1 MFRWLTH
8 LVLCKYLTSLLFC
21 TTIHAQSVVSP
32 SSQDTQRIN
41 QLNLLAQQSLI
52 DKQAHLATRQA
63 QQALQLAQ
71 KVTYEKGQASS
82 LFILGKA
89 NQLHKRF
96 ALSLNFFLQAKIIY
110 EKLQQ
115 PQDVAWVYYEVGNL
129 YLHWQSPQQAL
140 NYYKKAYQLP
150 QVNQISALKRLLL
163 DKTGDA
169 YQQMSSTSKAITTYQ
184 QLLRLQQGRSRVKE
198 RLVTLK
204 KIVQIHTQT
213 HKYAIALAYQK
224 LIFKTQT
231 NVESL
236 VEKAVT
242 LDNMGNLYKQLKQPE
257 KAINAFK
264 KALSCYQIQH
274 KQKPVDNYEDL
285 CAGLLTNIG
294 VTYNFL
300 QEPLK
305 CQKHF
310 EEALVLRKKENN
322 QLETARLY
330 NLIATNYCIQGNVGK
345 AEENLQQAIE
355 IAQAS
360 QNKEVLQNSYKV
372 YIRIHEQNRDS
383 RNVKAYYKRLL
394 QLKEDIEVEN
404 RSKLQTWYAQRLAIE
419 KKENDYRLLLAEEE
433 KQAYLNQQL
442 RLESQKKEQTLAL
455 KASELT
461 LLREEQAIQQS
472 KLANELLEKKKVKQ
486 LLSLAEQKLLS
497 EEQRLLIDSL
507 RNNQKLRQLAI
518 EKQQAKNKERQQRLA
533 LQEKDKKLR
542 QQILHEERVLRR
554 NTFIGMAVFLLL
566 ISIVIYQFRKSN
578 KMLKTRNAIVK
589 KHQQESQQFAN
600 KLMKIN
606 ERLKSKEKT
615 LKKTNAKLE
624 QQNFEIKAHNF
635 ILSDTIDELGRKN
648 QHIQDSLQ
656 YAQRMQQAMLPYKAE
671 MDAVFQEHFVI
682 FKPREIVSGDFYW
695 FASIQPKKAHTINSS
710 PMLLFAVVDCTG
722 HGVPGG
728 FLSMMGFTLLNEIVH
743 IEKVDSPAKILQ
755 RLDTEI
761 RQSLKQES
769 NKNSDGMDICFCKI
783 QATSAH
789 TQQLT
794 FASAKRPLYYVL
806 PQHPNELQQMA
817 YTKHSIGG
825 KKAQKTFEET
835 TIELPKGTTLYLS
848 TDGMIHLPNSKRH
861 NFGSR
866 RFKQMLAQ
874 FAHLPLSQQQA
885 SILQTLRSFQ
895 EDENEQRDDITLVGV
910 KV

>member
-41 QLNLLAQQSLI
+41 QLNLLAQQSLV

-63 QQALQLAQ
+63 KQALQLAQ
-71 KVTYEKGQASS
+71 KLTYEKGQASS

-115 PQDVAWVYYEVGNL
+115 PQDVAWVYYEVGKL
-129 YLHWQSPQQAL
+129 YLYWQSPQQAL
-140 NYYKKAYQLP
+140 TYYQKAYQLP
-150 QVNQISALKRLLL
+150 QVNQTSALRRLLL
-163 DKTGDA
+163 DETGDT
-169 YQQMSSTSKAITTYQ
+169 YHQMSSASKAIATYQ
-184 QLLRLQQGRSRVKE
+184 QLLKLQQGRSQVGG
-198 RLVTLK
+198 RLITLK
-204 KIVQIHTQT
+204 KIAQIHTQT

-224 LIFKTQT
+224 LILKTQT

-236 VEKAVT
+236 VQKAVT

-257 KAINAFK
+257 KAIDAFK
-264 KALSCYQIQH
+264 KALSYYRIQH
-274 KQKPVDNYEDL
+274 KQERVENYEDL
-285 CAGLLTNIG
+285 CAVLLTNIG

-300 QEPLK
+300 QEPVK

-310 EEALVLRKKENN
+310 EEALVFRKKGGN

-345 AEENLQQAIE
+345 AKENLQQAIE

-372 YIRIHEQNRDS
+372 YIRIYEQNRDS
-383 RNVKAYYKRLL
+383 RKVKAYYKRLL
-394 QLKEDIEVEN
+394 RLKEDIEVEN

-455 KASELT
+455 KAAELT

-472 KLANELLEKKKVKQ
+472 KLANELMEKKKVKQ

-497 EEQRLLIDSL
+497 EEQRLLMDSL
-507 RNNQKLRQLAI
+507 RNNQKLRQLAM
-518 EKQQAKNKERQQRLA
+518 EKQQAKDKERQQRLA

-566 ISIVIYQFRKSN
+566 ISIIIYQFRKNN
-578 KMLKTRNAIVK
+578 KMGSAIVQ
-589 KHQQESQQFAN
+589 KHQQESQQFTN

-606 ERLKSKEKT
+606 ERLKNKEKI
-615 LKKTNAKLE
+615 LKKNNAKLA
-624 QQNFEIKAHNF
+624 QQSFEIKAYNF

-648 QHIQDSLQ
+648 QHMQDNLQ
-656 YAQRMQQAMLPYKAE
+656 YAQHIQQAMLPYKAE

-695 FASIQPKKAHTINSS
+695 FASIQPKKTNTVNSS

-755 RLDTEI
+755 RLDTQI
-761 RQSLKQES
+761 QQSLKQES
-769 NKNSDGMDICFCKI
+769 NKNNDGMDICFCKL
-783 QATSAH
+783 QVTSTH
-789 TQQLT
+789 NQQLT
-794 FASAKRPLYYVL
+794 FASTKQPLYYVL
-806 PQHPNELQQMA
+806 PQQPKELHQMA
-817 YTKHSIGG
+817 YTKHSISS

-848 TDGMIHLPNSKRH
+848 TDGMTHLPNSKNH

-866 RFKQMLAQ
+866 RFKQMLTQ

-885 SILQTLRSFQ
+885 SILQTLRNFQ
-895 EDENEQRDDITLVGV
+895 EDEDEQRDDIILMGV